1 MAELQKDALM
11 RRIQEA
17 CFAAHECAL
26 YLDGHPFNRKALEMH
41 RRFTSDAESL
51 KAEYEASYGPL
62 TAENASVN
70 RGEPEIWRWTMDKW
84 PWQNTED

>member
-26 YLDGHPFNRKALEMH
+26 YLDGHPGSRRALSMH
-41 RRFTSDAESL
+41 AAFTKTANEL
-51 KAEYEASYGPL
+51 KAQYESRFGPL
-62 TAENASVN
+62 TADSASR
-70 RGEPEIWRWTMDKW
+70 RGDGWTWIRGAW
-84 PWQNTED
+84 PWQNTEE